1 MVDEGLGLGLGIK
14 LFCENSVGLRRKE
27 LPAEISR
34 SRQTMLMVR
43 RTRYPRSSKGEKKS
57 PVEMEAGHVVGS
69 QEEIF
74 SKLQE
79 L

>member
-27 LPAEISR
+27 LPVEISR

-43 RTRYPRSSKGEKKS
+43 RTKYPRSSKGE
-57 PVEMEAGHVVGS
+57 
-69 QEEIF
+69 Q
-74 SKLQE
+74 
-79 L
+79 